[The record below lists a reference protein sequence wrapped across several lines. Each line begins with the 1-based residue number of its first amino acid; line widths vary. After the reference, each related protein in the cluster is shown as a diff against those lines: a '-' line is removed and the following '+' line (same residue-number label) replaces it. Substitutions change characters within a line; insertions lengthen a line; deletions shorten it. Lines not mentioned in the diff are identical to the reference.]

1 MALSLPIN
9 SPFRS
14 HIGNFLPCVHSSS
27 ASLRY
32 QFPAVFWGPF
42 RWRDSIKQTRA
53 CAFACSPINKFWKSS
68 ARPKASDEKM
78 GAVIRSGLNPC
89 RALSGSSDEAASVQP
104 SAINHRARFMV
115 HSKESCVIEELER
128 PLSEYMSLPASQ
140 YSVLD
145 AERIVRE
152 DENTFKCYVY
162 RFKFFAFEVCP
173 VLLVRVEEQ
182 PNGCRIRLLSCKL
195 EGSPIVVAQNEKF
208 SASMVNEVSYSF
220 SDESSTARQLI
231 SETTIEVIIDI
242 PFAFRPIPVE
252 IIESTGNQVLQQL
265 LKLMLPRFLSQLS
278 KDYKAWATGDTSRR
292 PLGTGQI

>member
-1 MALSLPIN
+1 MALTLPIN

-14 HIGNFLPCVHSSS
+14 HIGDFVPCVHSSS

-32 QFPAVFWGPF
+32 VSPTVFWVPF
-42 RWRDSIKQTRA
+42 RWSDSIRQTRA
-53 CAFACSPINKFWKSS
+53 RAFACSPINKFWKSS
-68 ARPKASDEKM
+68 ARSKASDEKR
-78 GAVIRSGLNPC
+78 GAVIRSGQNPS
-89 RALSGSSDEAASVQP
+89 RALSGSSDEAASVQS
-104 SAINHRARFMV
+104 SAINHRARFIV

-145 AERIVRE
+145 AERIERE

-162 RFKFFAFEVCP
+162 RFKFFSFEVCP

-242 PFAFRPIPVE
+242 PFAFRAIPVE
-252 IIESTGNQVLQQL
+252 IIESTGNKVLQQL
-265 LKLMLPRFLSQLS
+265 LKLMLPRFLSQLA